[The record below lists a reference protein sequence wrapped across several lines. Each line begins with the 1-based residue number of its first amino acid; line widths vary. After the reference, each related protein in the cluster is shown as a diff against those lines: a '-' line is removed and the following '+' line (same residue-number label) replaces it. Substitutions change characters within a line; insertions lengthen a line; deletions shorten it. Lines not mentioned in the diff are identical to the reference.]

1 MLNSPVTSKLRPRSC
16 ESPRSNSHP
25 LGQRCAPKRT
35 PTVKFPLAKLCSVAI
50 LVFALGT
57 LLGCAT
63 EPPVVY
69 KDRVV
74 EVPLPVR
81 TPIDP
86 RLTVDCEPRY
96 DPPMSGPLPVDAA
109 LERL

>member
-1 MLNSPVTSKLRPRSC
+1 M
-16 ESPRSNSHP
+16 
-25 LGQRCAPKRT
+25 
-35 PTVKFPLAKLCSVAI
+35 KFPLAKLCSVAI

-109 LERL
+109 LERLAAVEDALEMCRMQLEALRNLK